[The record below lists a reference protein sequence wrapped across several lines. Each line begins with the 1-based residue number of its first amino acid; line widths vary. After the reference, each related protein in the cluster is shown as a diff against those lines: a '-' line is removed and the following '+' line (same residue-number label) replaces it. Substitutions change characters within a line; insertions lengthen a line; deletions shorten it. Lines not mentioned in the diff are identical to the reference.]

1 MSGFVCQTWTSDLN
15 GESVRKAVTGR
26 PRQLPIPEPEVRR
39 PDSFSTTATQ
49 GPHDTMTL
57 RNQVLIWIAFLVV
70 LVLLLWLFRGILL
83 PFVVGAALAYLLN
96 PLVNQLQR
104 WHFSR
109 GWATAVVLLSVIT
122 IFVGLFFI
130 FVPLVGQQI
139 IGLLQRLPGYVSD
152 LQGLITEWSPS
163 INEWLGPERAAQF
176 QTSINDLARQALGF
190 IATLPAELVNIGY
203 TGAAVIGVTVLT
215 PVVAFYLL
223 LEWEGMVRGLQGL
236 LPRDHKP
243 EINGIL
249 GDIDKSM
256 AGVIR
261 GQGGVLLID
270 AVYYATA
277 LSLLGLNFGLA
288 VGLISGLLSF
298 VPFMGFAVGFSLSIG
313 IALVQFWPNYW
324 MVVAVAAIFMGW
336 QFIEGNILYPK
347 LVGSS
352 ININP
357 VWLMFALL
365 AFGAL
370 FGFVGLLLAV
380 PLAAIVGVLVRYG
393 VGKYKASSLYLGQND
408 PLIVTDPKGETDDV
422 ASAP

>member
-1 MSGFVCQTWTSDLN
+1 
-15 GESVRKAVTGR
+15 
-26 PRQLPIPEPEVRR
+26 
-39 PDSFSTTATQ
+39 
-49 GPHDTMTL
+49 MTL
-57 RNQVLIWIAFLVV
+57 RNQVLIWVTFLVV

-96 PLVNQLQR
+96 PLVNQLQTWR
-104 WHFSR
+104 FSR

-122 IFVGLFFI
+122 IVVSLFFM
-130 FVPLVGQQI
+130 FVPLIGQQI
-139 IGLLQRLPGYVSD
+139 IGLIQRLPGYVSD
-152 LQGLITEWSPS
+152 LQALITKWSPE
-163 INEWLGPERAAQF
+163 INEWLGPERAAQL
-176 QTSINDLARQALGF
+176 QASINEMARQALGF

-203 TGAAVIGVTVLT
+203 TGAGVIGFTLLT

-223 LEWEGMVRGLQGL
+223 LDWEGMVRGLQGL
-236 LPRDHKP
+236 LPHDSRT
-243 EINGIL
+243 EINQIL
-249 GDIDKSM
+249 SDIDKSM

-270 AVYYATA
+270 AAYYATA
-277 LSLLGLNFGLA
+277 LSLIGLNFGLA
-288 VGLISGLLSF
+288 VGLIAGLLSF
-298 VPFMGFAVGFSLSIG
+298 IPFVGFAVGFALSIG
-313 IALVQFWPNYW
+313 IAIVQFWPNYW
-324 MVVAVAAIFMGW
+324 MVVGVGAIFLGW

-347 LVGSS
+347 LVGGS

-393 VGKYKASSLYLGQND
+393 VAKYKASTLYLGQNGGPD
-408 PLIVTDPKGETDDV
+408 G
-422 ASAP
+422 APGQS

>member
-1 MSGFVCQTWTSDLN
+1 
-15 GESVRKAVTGR
+15 
-26 PRQLPIPEPEVRR
+26 
-39 PDSFSTTATQ
+39 
-49 GPHDTMTL
+49 MTL
-57 RNQVLIWIAFLVV
+57 RNHVLIWIAFLVV

-96 PLVNQLQR
+96 PLVNQLQKWGFNR
-104 WHFSR
+104 AL
-109 GWATAVVLLSVIT
+109 ATSMVLLSVTAI
-122 IFVGLFFI
+122 VVSLFFML
-130 FVPLVGQQI
+130 VPMIGQQI
-139 IGLLQRLPGYVSD
+139 VGLIQRLPGYVTD
-152 LQGLITEWSPS
+152 LQELVARWSPE
-163 INEWLGPERAAQF
+163 INEWLGPERAAQV
-176 QTSINDLARQALGF
+176 QASISDLARQALVF
-190 IATLPAELVNIGY
+190 IATLPAELVNIGL
-203 TGAAVIGVTVLT
+203 TGVSVIGFTVLT

-223 LEWEGMVRGLQGL
+223 LDWEGMIRGLQDL
-236 LPRDHKP
+236 LPRETKG

-249 GDIDKSM
+249 ADIDDSM

-270 AVYYATA
+270 AAYYATA
-277 LSLLGLNFGLA
+277 LSALGLNFGLA
-288 VGLISGLLSF
+288 VGIIAGLLSF
-298 VPFMGFAVGFSLSIG
+298 VPFVGAVVGLGLSIA

-324 MVVAVAAIFMGW
+324 MVAAVAAVFLVW

-347 LVGSS
+347 LVGGS

-393 VGKYKASSLYLGQND
+393 VKKYKESALYQGQTNGSD
-408 PLIVTDPKGETDDV
+408 GDVDIV
-422 ASAP
+422 

>member
-1 MSGFVCQTWTSDLN
+1 
-15 GESVRKAVTGR
+15 
-26 PRQLPIPEPEVRR
+26 
-39 PDSFSTTATQ
+39 
-49 GPHDTMTL
+49 MTL
-57 RNQVLIWIAFLVV
+57 RNQVLIWVAFLVV

-96 PLVNQLQR
+96 PLVNQLQKWR
-104 WHFSR
+104 FGR

-122 IFVGLFFI
+122 IFVSLFFML
-130 FVPLVGQQI
+130 VPLIGQQV
-139 IGLLQRLPGYVSD
+139 IGLIQRLPGYVTD
-152 LQGLITEWSPS
+152 LQALITRWSPE
-163 INEWLGPERAAQF
+163 INEWLGPERAAQL
-176 QTSINDLARQALGF
+176 QTSISGMATQVLGF
-190 IATLPAELVNIGY
+190 IATLPAELVNIGL
-203 TGAAVIGVTVLT
+203 TGAGVIGFTLLT

-223 LEWEGMVRGLQGL
+223 LDWEGMVRGLQGL
-236 LPRDHKP
+236 LPRDSRG

-249 GDIDKSM
+249 SDIDKSM

-270 AVYYATA
+270 AAYYATA

-288 VGLISGLLSF
+288 VGLMAGLLSF
-298 VPFMGFAVGFSLSIG
+298 IPFVGFAFGFALSVG
-313 IALVQFWPNYW
+313 IAIVQFWPNYW
-324 MVVAVAAIFMGW
+324 MVVAVCAIFLGW

-380 PLAAIVGVLVRYG
+380 PLAAIVAVLIRYG
-393 VGKYKASSLYLGQND
+393 VRKYKASALYQGTNGD
-408 PLIVTDPKGETDDV
+408 ADGD
-422 ASAP
+422 ASAA

>member
-1 MSGFVCQTWTSDLN
+1 
-15 GESVRKAVTGR
+15 
-26 PRQLPIPEPEVRR
+26 
-39 PDSFSTTATQ
+39 
-49 GPHDTMTL
+49 MTL
-57 RNQVLIWIAFLVV
+57 RNQVLIWVAFLGV
-70 LVLLLWLFRGILL
+70 LILLLWLFRGILL

-96 PLVNQLQR
+96 PLVNRLQQ

-109 GWATAVVLLSVIT
+109 GWATAVVLLSVIM
-122 IFVGLFFI
+122 IVIGVFVM

-139 IGLLQRLPGYVSD
+139 IGLIQRLPGYVQD
-152 LQGLITEWSPS
+152 LQKLITEWSPS

-176 QTSINDLARQALGF
+176 QASINDLARQALGF

-223 LEWEGMVRGLQGL
+223 LDWEGMVRGLQGL
-236 LPRDHKP
+236 LPRDHKL

-249 GDIDKSM
+249 GDIDESM

-277 LSLLGLNFGLA
+277 LSLIGLNFGLA

-324 MVVAVAAIFMGW
+324 MVVAVAAIYMIW

-393 VGKYKASSLYLGQND
+393 VGKYKASSLYRGYSTV
-408 PLIVTDPKGETDDV
+408 PEVSEPAGEIGDAT
-422 ASAP
+422 SAP

>member
-1 MSGFVCQTWTSDLN
+1 
-15 GESVRKAVTGR
+15 
-26 PRQLPIPEPEVRR
+26 
-39 PDSFSTTATQ
+39 
-49 GPHDTMTL
+49 MTL
-57 RNQVLIWIAFLVV
+57 RNQVLIWVGFLVV

-96 PLVNQLQR
+96 PLVNQLQKWR
-104 WHFSR
+104 FSR
-109 GWATAVVLLSVIT
+109 GWATAVVLLCVIT
-122 IFVGLFFI
+122 IIVSLFFML
-130 FVPLVGQQI
+130 VPLIGQQV
-139 IGLLQRLPGYVSD
+139 IGLVQRLPGYVTD
-152 LQGLITEWSPS
+152 LQALVTKWSPE
-163 INEWLGPERAAQF
+163 INEWLGPERAAQL
-176 QTSINDLARQALGF
+176 QTSISGMATQVLGF
-190 IATLPAELVNIGY
+190 IATLPAELVNIGL
-203 TGAAVIGVTVLT
+203 TGAGVIGFTLLT

-223 LEWEGMVRGLQGL
+223 LDWEGMVRGLQGL
-236 LPRDHKP
+236 LPRDSRG

-270 AVYYATA
+270 AAYYATA
-277 LSLLGLNFGLA
+277 LSLIGLNFGLA
-288 VGLISGLLSF
+288 VGLMAGLLSF
-298 VPFMGFAVGFSLSIG
+298 IPFVGFAFGFALSVG
-313 IALVQFWPNYW
+313 IAIVQFWPNYW
-324 MVVAVAAIFMGW
+324 MVVAVCAIFLGW

-393 VGKYKASSLYLGQND
+393 VRKYKASTLY
-408 PLIVTDPKGETDDV
+408 KGTNGDADGD
-422 ASAP
+422 ASAA

>member
-1 MSGFVCQTWTSDLN
+1 MS
-15 GESVRKAVTGR
+15 
-26 PRQLPIPEPEVRR
+26 
-39 PDSFSTTATQ
+39 
-49 GPHDTMTL
+49 L
-57 RNQVLIWIAFLVV
+57 RNQVLIWIAFLVL

-104 WHFSR
+104 IGFNR
-109 GWATAVVLLSVIT
+109 ALATSVVLLSVT
-122 IFVGLFFI
+122 AIFVSLFFML
-130 FVPLVGQQI
+130 VPMIGQQI
-139 IGLLQRLPGYVSD
+139 IGLIQRLPGYVTD
-152 LQGLITEWSPS
+152 LQELFARWSPE
-163 INEWLGPERAAQF
+163 INQWLGPERAAQV
-176 QTSINDLARQALGF
+176 QAWIADLARQALVF
-190 IATLPAELVNIGY
+190 IATLPAELVNIGL
-203 TGAAVIGVTVLT
+203 TGVSVIGFTVLT

-223 LEWEGMVRGLQGL
+223 LDWEGMIRGLQDL
-236 LPRDHKP
+236 LPREGKG

-249 GDIDKSM
+249 SDIDDSM

-270 AVYYATA
+270 AAYYATA

-288 VGLISGLLSF
+288 VGIIAGLLSF
-298 VPFMGFAVGFSLSIG
+298 VPFVGAVVGFGLSIA

-324 MVVAVAAIFMGW
+324 MVVAVAAVYLVW

-347 LVGSS
+347 LVGGS

-393 VGKYKASSLYLGQND
+393 VKKYKQSALYQG
-408 PLIVTDPKGETDDV
+408 
-422 ASAP
+422 

>member
-1 MSGFVCQTWTSDLN
+1 
-15 GESVRKAVTGR
+15 
-26 PRQLPIPEPEVRR
+26 
-39 PDSFSTTATQ
+39 
-49 GPHDTMTL
+49 MTL
-57 RNQVLIWIAFLVV
+57 RNQMLIWIAFLVI
-70 LVLLLWLFRGILL
+70 LILLLWLFRGILL
-83 PFVVGAALAYLLN
+83 PFVIGAALAYLLN
-96 PLVNQLQR
+96 PLVNQLQGWR
-104 WHFSR
+104 FSR
-109 GWATAVVLLSVIT
+109 GWATAVVLLCVIT
-122 IFVGLFFI
+122 IVVGVFVM

-139 IGLLQRLPGYVSD
+139 IGLIQRMPGYVQD
-152 LQGLITEWSPS
+152 LQKLIVEWSPS
-163 INEWLGPERAAQF
+163 INEWLGPERATQF
-176 QTSINDLARQALGF
+176 QASINDLARQVLSF

-203 TGAAVIGVTVLT
+203 TGAAVIGVTILT

-223 LEWEGMVRGLQGL
+223 LDWEGMVRGLQSL

-249 GDIDKSM
+249 SDIDKSM

-324 MVVAVAAIFMGW
+324 MVVVVVAIFMGW

-380 PLAAIVGVLVRYG
+380 PLAAIVGVLVHFG
-393 VGKYKASSLYLGQND
+393 VAKYKASSLYNGYANTLDVPAQR
-408 PLIVTDPKGETDDV
+408 GETGDIT
-422 ASAP
+422 SAP

>member
-1 MSGFVCQTWTSDLN
+1 
-15 GESVRKAVTGR
+15 
-26 PRQLPIPEPEVRR
+26 
-39 PDSFSTTATQ
+39 
-49 GPHDTMTL
+49 MTL
-57 RNQVLIWIAFLVV
+57 RNQVLIWVAFLVV

-96 PLVNQLQR
+96 PLVNQLQKWR
-104 WHFSR
+104 FSR

-122 IFVGLFFI
+122 IIISLFFML
-130 FVPLVGQQI
+130 VPLIGQQV
-139 IGLLQRLPGYVSD
+139 IGLIQRLPGYVTD
-152 LQGLITEWSPS
+152 LQALITRWSPE
-163 INEWLGPERAAQF
+163 INEWLGPERAAQL
-176 QTSINDLARQALGF
+176 QTSISGMATQVLSF
-190 IATLPAELVNIGY
+190 IATLPAELVNIGL
-203 TGAAVIGVTVLT
+203 TGAGVIGFTFLT

-223 LEWEGMVRGLQGL
+223 LDWEGMVRGLQGL
-236 LPRDHKP
+236 LPRDSRG

-270 AVYYATA
+270 AAYYATA

-288 VGLISGLLSF
+288 VGLMAGLLSF
-298 VPFMGFAVGFSLSIG
+298 IPFVGFAFGFALSVG
-313 IALVQFWPNYW
+313 IAIVQFWPNYW
-324 MVVAVAAIFMGW
+324 MVVAVCAIFLGW

-380 PLAAIVGVLVRYG
+380 PLAAIVAVLIRYG
-393 VGKYKASSLYLGQND
+393 VKKYKASALYQGTNGGPD
-408 PLIVTDPKGETDDV
+408 GD
-422 ASAP
+422 ASAA

>member
-1 MSGFVCQTWTSDLN
+1 
-15 GESVRKAVTGR
+15 
-26 PRQLPIPEPEVRR
+26 
-39 PDSFSTTATQ
+39 
-49 GPHDTMTL
+49 MTL
-57 RNQVLIWIAFLVV
+57 RNQVLVWVTFLVV
-70 LVLLLWLFRGILL
+70 LILLLWLFRGILL

-109 GWATAVVLLSVIT
+109 GWATTVVLLSVIT
-122 IFVGLFFI
+122 IFLSLFFML
-130 FVPLVGQQI
+130 VPLIGQQI
-139 IGLLQRLPGYVSD
+139 IGLIQRLPGYVSD
-152 LQGLITEWSPS
+152 LQALITKWSPE
-163 INEWLGPERAAQF
+163 INEWLGPERAAQL
-176 QTSINDLARQALGF
+176 QTSISAMTTQVLGF
-190 IATLPAELVNIGY
+190 IAALPAELVNIGL
-203 TGAAVIGVTVLT
+203 TGAGVIGFTLLT

-223 LEWEGMVRGLQGL
+223 LDWESMVRGLQAL
-236 LPRDHKP
+236 IPPIYRP

-270 AVYYATA
+270 AAFYATA
-277 LSLLGLNFGLA
+277 LSLIGLNFGLA
-288 VGLISGLLSF
+288 VGLIGGLLSF
-298 VPFMGFAVGFSLSIG
+298 IPFVGFAVGFALSVG
-313 IALVQFWPNYW
+313 IAIVQFWPNYW
-324 MVVAVAAIFMGW
+324 MVVAVCAIFMGW
-336 QFIEGNILYPK
+336 QFVEGNILYPK

-380 PLAAIVGVLVRYG
+380 PLAAIGGVLVRYG
-393 VGKYKASSLYLGQND
+393 VSKYKASTLYLGQNGGAGGD
-408 PLIVTDPKGETDDV
+408 T
-422 ASAP
+422 SAP

>member
-1 MSGFVCQTWTSDLN
+1 
-15 GESVRKAVTGR
+15 
-26 PRQLPIPEPEVRR
+26 
-39 PDSFSTTATQ
+39 
-49 GPHDTMTL
+49 MTL
-57 RNQVLIWIAFLVV
+57 RNQVLIWISFLVV

-96 PLVNQLQR
+96 PLVNQLQQWR
-104 WHFSR
+104 FNR
-109 GWATAVVLLSVIT
+109 GWATAVVLLCVIT
-122 IFVGLFFI
+122 IIISLFVMLVPLIGQQVVGLI
-130 FVPLVGQQI
+130 
-139 IGLLQRLPGYVSD
+139 QRFPGYVSD
-152 LQGLITEWSPS
+152 LQALIRRWSPE

-176 QTSINDLARQALGF
+176 EATINDLARQALGF

-203 TGAAVIGVTVLT
+203 TGASFIGITILT

-223 LEWEGMVRGLQGL
+223 LDWEGMVRGLQGL
-236 LPRDHKP
+236 LPQDYKD

-249 GDIDKSM
+249 KDIDRSM
-256 AGVIR
+256 AGVLR

-270 AVYYATA
+270 AAYYATA
-277 LSLLGLNFGLA
+277 LSLLGLNFGPA
-288 VGLISGLLSF
+288 VGIIGGLLSF
-298 VPFMGFAVGFSLSIG
+298 IPFVGFAVGFALSLG
-313 IALVQFWPNYW
+313 IAIVQFWPNWW
-324 MVVAVAAIFMGW
+324 MVVAVCAIFMVW

-380 PLAAIVGVLVRYG
+380 PLAAIVAVLIRYG
-393 VGKYKASSLYLGQND
+393 VKKYKASTLY
-408 PLIVTDPKGETDDV
+408 KGTNGDADGD
-422 ASAP
+422 ASAA

>member
-1 MSGFVCQTWTSDLN
+1 
-15 GESVRKAVTGR
+15 
-26 PRQLPIPEPEVRR
+26 
-39 PDSFSTTATQ
+39 
-49 GPHDTMTL
+49 MTL

-96 PLVNQLQR
+96 PLVNQLQAWR
-104 WHFSR
+104 FNR
-109 GWATAVVLLSVIT
+109 AVATTVVLLSVIT
-122 IFVGLFFI
+122 IIVSLFFML
-130 FVPLVGQQI
+130 VPMIGQQI
-139 IGLLQRLPGYVSD
+139 IGLIQRLPGYVSD
-152 LQGLITEWSPS
+152 LQGLVARWSPE
-163 INEWLGPERAAQF
+163 INAWLGPERAAQV
-176 QTSINDLARQALGF
+176 QATIADLARQALVF
-190 IATLPAELVNIGY
+190 IATLPAELVNIGL
-203 TGAAVIGVTVLT
+203 TGVSVIGLTVLT

-223 LEWEGMVRGLQGL
+223 LDWEGMISGLQGL
-236 LPRDHKP
+236 LPRETKG

-249 GDIDKSM
+249 SDIDDSM

-270 AVYYATA
+270 AAYYATA

-288 VGLISGLLSF
+288 VGIIAGLLSF
-298 VPFMGFAVGFSLSIG
+298 VPFVGAVVGLGLSIA

-324 MVVAVAAIFMGW
+324 MVVAVGAVFLVW

-347 LVGSS
+347 LVGGS

-393 VGKYKASSLYLGQND
+393 VRKYKESALYRG
-408 PLIVTDPKGETDDV
+408 PIVGSNGDTDIV
-422 ASAP
+422 

>member
-1 MSGFVCQTWTSDLN
+1 
-15 GESVRKAVTGR
+15 
-26 PRQLPIPEPEVRR
+26 
-39 PDSFSTTATQ
+39 
-49 GPHDTMTL
+49 MTL
-57 RNQVLIWIAFLVV
+57 RNQVLIWIAFFVV
-70 LVLLLWLFRGILL
+70 LILLLWLFRGILL

-96 PLVNQLQR
+96 PLVNQLQK
-104 WHFSR
+104 WKFSR
-109 GWATAVVLLSVIT
+109 GWATAVVLLSVIM
-122 IFVGLFFI
+122 IIVGLFLVFI
-130 FVPLVGQQI
+130 PMLGAQI
-139 IGLLQRLPGYVSD
+139 IGLIQRLPGYVSD
-152 LQGLITEWSPS
+152 LQGLITRWSPE
-163 INEWLGPERAAQF
+163 INQWLGPERAAQF
-176 QTSINDLARQALGF
+176 EATINDLARQALGF

-203 TGAAVIGVTVLT
+203 TGAAVIGVTILT

-223 LEWEGMVRGLQGL
+223 LDWEGMVRGLQAL
-236 LPRDHKP
+236 LPQDHKH

-270 AVYYATA
+270 AAYYATA
-277 LSLLGLNFGLA
+277 LSIVGLNFGLA
-288 VGLISGLLSF
+288 VGIIGGLLSF
-298 VPFMGFAVGFSLSIG
+298 VPFVGFAVGFALSLG
-313 IALVQFWPNYW
+313 IAIVQFWPNWW
-324 MVVAVAAIFMGW
+324 MVAAVAAIFLVW

-393 VGKYKASSLYLGQND
+393 VSKYKASTLYRGQNGGPNGD
-408 PLIVTDPKGETDDV
+408 
-422 ASAP
+422 ASTA